1 MARLRLVCPKPEDER
16 LRGLSP
22 TDSRTG
28 FRPVDA
34 NDVDGRRTSE
44 PVRDRAAQDGTAHVS
59 TVELRN
65 ASRNEFQT
73 DNRPL
78 IPGFRPVN
86 PEFFRHLAAPPPQKQ
101 SALVGIKQCANL
113 SRIDRKITRDL
124 RDREPHTQ
132 KDSKRCA
139 IDWPAHTLGEPLL
152 QQAIQ
157 LVSIA

>member
-44 PVRDRAAQDGTAHVS
+44 PVRDRAAQGGTAHVS

-65 ASRNEFQT
+65 A
-73 DNRPL
+73 
-78 IPGFRPVN
+78 G
-86 PEFFRHLAAPPPQKQ
+86 
-101 SALVGIKQCANL
+101 
-113 SRIDRKITRDL
+113 
-124 RDREPHTQ
+124 
-132 KDSKRCA
+132 
-139 IDWPAHTLGEPLL
+139 
-152 QQAIQ
+152 
-157 LVSIA
+157 